1 MQTNIKIILSVMII
15 VVLIFSLAKGISFSI
30 YYSIEIILIAILD
43 FLNNYE
49 FCSSGRLN
57 RD

>member
-1 MQTNIKIILSVMII
+1 MQTHIKIILIVMLI
-15 VVLIFSLAKGISFSI
+15 VLLIFSLAKVISFSI
-30 YYSIEIILIAILD
+30 YYSIEILLIAILD

-49 FCSSGRLN
+49 FCSSRRLN